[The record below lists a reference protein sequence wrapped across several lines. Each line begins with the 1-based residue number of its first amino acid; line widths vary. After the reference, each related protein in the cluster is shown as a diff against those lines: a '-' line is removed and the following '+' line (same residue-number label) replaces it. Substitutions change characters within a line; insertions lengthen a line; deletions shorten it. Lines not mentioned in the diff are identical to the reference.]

1 MELNSKTG
9 IVIYKS
15 KSNFDETPLE
25 INPRISFIF
34 TSNREDCS
42 ASN

>member
-1 MELNSKTG
+1 MELNPEIG

-15 KSNFDETPLE
+15 KSNFDENPLE

-34 TSNREDCS
+34 TSDREDCS